1 MIQRGFALN
10 VIPSA
15 AEPGIVTLDVFIET
29 WVDGALSTI
38 EMRDRMVIEFD
49 PEWLEQ
55 MPDEQYSFTML
66 ETASQLMGNKY
77 APDGPDSFTKAI
89 ADAVRAIQKTLLDD

>member
-49 PEWLEQ
+49 ATWLEN

-66 ETASQLMGNKY
+66 ETASQLIGVKY

-89 ADAVRAIQKTLLDD
+89 GDAVREILNPSLDD

>member
-15 AEPGIVTLDVFIET
+15 AEPGVVTLDVFIET

-38 EMRDRMVIEFD
+38 EMRDRMVIEYE
-49 PEWLEQ
+49 PQWLEE
-55 MPDEQYSFTML
+55 MPDEQYCFTMM
-66 ETASQLMGNKY
+66 ETASQLMGMKY
-77 APDGPDSFTKAI
+77 APDGPESFTKAI
-89 ADAVRAIQKTLLDD
+89 AEAVRAIVKPTLDH